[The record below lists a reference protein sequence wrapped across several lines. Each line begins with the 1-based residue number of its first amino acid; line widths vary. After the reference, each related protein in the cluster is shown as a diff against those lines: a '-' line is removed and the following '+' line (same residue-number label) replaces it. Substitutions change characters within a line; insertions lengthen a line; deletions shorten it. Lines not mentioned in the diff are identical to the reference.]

1 VRYVGLQDKAGCRS
15 LTARA
20 VAVVVPSTWL
30 ETFGLVV
37 VEAMAA
43 GVPAVVAGHGSL
55 AELVDDGVT
64 GLTHRPHDADSL
76 AGGLRRVVAE
86 PGLGARLGAAARLRY
101 EEAFSPRV
109 GLENLV
115 AGYRA
120 AMSSAASTT
129 LVRGGGDGAQAVR

>member
-1 VRYVGLQDKAGCRS
+1 M
-15 LTARA
+15 
-20 VAVVVPSTWL
+20 PSTWL

-64 GLTHRPHDADSL
+64 GLTHQPGDAASL
-76 AGGLRRVVAE
+76 AESLRRIVADPE
-86 PGLGARLGAAARLRY
+86 HNRALGKAARADY
-101 EEAFSPRV
+101 EQRFSPRA
-109 GLENLV
+109 GLANLV

-120 AMSSAASTT
+120 AIADTARHTTAAVTSG
-129 LVRGGGDGAQAVR
+129 R